1 MAEEHDSEMLP
12 VTGLWANKTRNGKE
26 TYLGG
31 KSGRLK
37 ILVFKNK
44 QKVKG
49 DTKPDYILYVAKAE
63 QKAEQ
68 KKAEERDAGSNGD
81 GAEPVPF

>member
-63 QKAEQ
+63 QK
-68 KKAEERDAGSNGD
+68 KAEERDAGSNGD